1 MQTKSFEEIE
11 KQVIQYFLEKD
22 APVHLRGFKYVTYI
36 ITNRLM
42 NGWAEKNIM
51 LEYSKTGKHFGASE
65 SKVERCIRHFIEK
78 SNENQ
83 KNTEYLG
90 KLFYLLK
97 VEEVEEQEE

>member
-1 MQTKSFEEIE
+1 MQAKSFEEIE
-11 KQVIQYFLEKD
+11 KQVVRYFLEKN
-22 APVHLRGFKYVTYI
+22 APVHLKGFKYVTYI

-78 SNENQ
+78 SNEKQTNAV
-83 KNTEYLG
+83 YLSR
-90 KLFYLLK
+90 LFYLLK
-97 VEEVEEQEE
+97 VEEEEE